1 MNDDKL
7 RVLVLDINSKVLLD
21 SLKKNYLFSVTTVK
35 LRTVKITMK
44 PDVIIL
50 DYSKIHD
57 SYAMQKKIINLI
69 YNFELKPVII
79 ACMDSWEH
87 LLYKQA
93 KLFGVDKTFTLQQL
107 DETNNC
113 LTQYILDN
121 FVEI

>member
-7 RVLVLDINSKVLLD
+7 RVLVLDVNSKVLLD
-21 SLKKNYLFSVTTVK
+21 SLKKNYLFSVTTGK

-57 SYAMQKKIINLI
+57 SYAMQKRMINLI
-69 YNFELKPVII
+69 YNFEFKPLII
-79 ACMDSWEH
+79 SCMDSWEH

-113 LTQYILDN
+113 LMQYILDK